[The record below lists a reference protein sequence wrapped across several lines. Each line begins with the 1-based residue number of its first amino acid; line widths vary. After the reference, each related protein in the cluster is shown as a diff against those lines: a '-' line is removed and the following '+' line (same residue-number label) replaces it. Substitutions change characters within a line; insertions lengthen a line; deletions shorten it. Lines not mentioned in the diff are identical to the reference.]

1 MLPQPR
7 NSNSIYIIS
16 TQPHTFLLVYLFLPP
31 PGFNVNIFGFYS
43 DLIHWLS
50 SISHSMLFW
59 ATTTGKRKHKNTAH
73 PMQLLHELSTVVRY
87 WHIKQVQARTFTY
100 SLEKLS
106 PVNFLCNANYVRE
119 MIDYFQLTFHPPFS
133 CLSKCEMRNQR
144 CAEKKHRIH
153 KKRDSLNSEC
163 VRTHARTHIAV
174 AICDGEMFVHE
185 NEGFSPRLLS
195 VKLWL

>member
-31 PGFNVNIFGFYS
+31 GFNVNIFGVYS

-73 PMQLLHELSTVVRY
+73 PLQLLHELSTVFRY

-106 PVNFLCNANYVRE
+106 PVNFLCNANCVRE

-133 CLSKCEMRNQR
+133 CLSECEMRNQR
-144 CAEKKHRIH
+144 CAKKISHTQETRFI
-153 KKRDSLNSEC
+153 KFWMC
-163 VRTHARTHIAV
+163 THAHTLQSQSVMAKCLFMRTKAFPLACYRSNCGV
-174 AICDGEMFVHE
+174 
-185 NEGFSPRLLS
+185 
-195 VKLWL
+195 